1 MAARVTAVA
10 LQAPPAPAIPSADEL
25 GALIAPSK
33 PQHAAIRQLH
43 AALVALEPTGSQEQ
57 RVSALEQLGR
67 WLRSRRAAPLSDG
80 AVPGERAE
88 LVRLR
93 LLGRAVQIAPGV
105 ARQLSELLHATIS
118 ASRGGGL
125 FASLGIPTDGGL
137 TSETVDRLSRRFLP
151 EPRDDRDLLQIVT
164 RLFPGARELAVVA
177 AIPPELLAELAAA
190 IGHASAESPWA
201 PLGRMRREALAVVAM
216 RISAVGLSDALRA
229 RSPELPLDDSPYFL
243 LQRAVDAVR
252 AAIRTGDQAEL
263 ERSSAECRRLSAACR
278 SISERVVENLESS
291 GVSVDVVY
299 RLELISK
306 GLDRLERLLD
316 SFEPAS
322 PLESALRA
330 KTLLVEL
337 LDARLRD
344 HRLSEIFRDNLHL
357 LARKIIERAG
367 HTGEHYITST
377 RSQHLKMLLSSAGG
391 GVLTAGTTAFKF
403 AIGSL
408 KAPPFVEGVLSSVNY
423 AGSFVAMQLCGFTL
437 ATKQP
442 SVTAAA
448 LAGTLRETAGHP
460 DLGPLVTL
468 IARITRSQLAAALGN
483 LGLVIP
489 ACLLLDFLWRRQHGG
504 EPLLNP
510 DTARYAVDSLHPLRT
525 GTIFYAA
532 LTGVL
537 LWSSSLAAGWLENW
551 AVYRRLPEAIEHH
564 PLRRFV
570 GRRVMAAISRA
581 FARNVSGFGGNI
593 SLGVLLAMTPIAGKF
608 FGLPFDVR
616 HVTLS
621 TGALTLG
628 VSSLGSSAGWSSI
641 LAAACGIVIIGCLN
655 FGVSFVLAL
664 AIALRARQVERS
676 DRWRLLAS
684 LVATFV
690 RSPGQF
696 FFPPRDPE
704 ASPVHGPVSLPPPP
718 PPH

>member
-1 MAARVTAVA
+1 VTAAVA
-10 LQAPPAPAIPSADEL
+10 VPQAPPENAMPSADEL
-25 GALIAPSK
+25 GIAIAPSK
-33 PQHAAIRQLH
+33 PQHAAVRQLH
-43 AALVALEPTGSQEQ
+43 AALVALDAASAQEQ
-57 RVSALEQLGR
+57 RVAALEQLAR
-67 WLRSRRAAPLSDG
+67 WLRSRRGAPMPEG
-80 AVPGERAE
+80 AVPGERQE

-93 LLGRAVQIAPGV
+93 LLTRAIRVLPPV
-105 ARQLSELLHATIS
+105 AARVSAALHEVLSE
-118 ASRGGGL
+118 SRGGAL
-125 FASLGIPTDGGL
+125 FARLGIPNDGGL
-137 TSETVDRLSRRFLP
+137 TSETVDRLSRRLLP
-151 EPRDDRDLLQIVT
+151 EPRDDHDLLQILM
-164 RLFPGARELAVVA
+164 RLLPGARELAVA
-177 AIPPELLAELAAA
+177 AALPPELLAELAAA
-190 IGHASAESPWA
+190 LDGAGGDGPWA
-201 PLGRMRREALAVVAM
+201 PIRRMRSEALAIVGLRV
-216 RISAVGLSDALRA
+216 SAVGLSDALRA
-229 RSPELPLDDSPYFL
+229 RSPDLPLDASPFFRL
-243 LQRAVDAVR
+243 PRAVDVVR
-252 AAIRTGDQAEL
+252 AGLVNGDGAN
-263 ERSSAECRRLSAACR
+263 RARAAADCRRLCEECR
-278 SISERVVENLESS
+278 AFSLRVIENLESS

-306 GLDRLERLLD
+306 GLARLERLLD
-316 SFEPAS
+316 SVEPTS
-322 PLESALRA
+322 PIESAVRNKA
-330 KTLLVEL
+330 LLVEL

-344 HRLSEIFRDNLHL
+344 HRLGEILRDNLHL

-377 RSQHLKMLLSSAGG
+377 RGQHVKMLLSAAGG
-391 GVLTAGTTAFKF
+391 GVLTAGTAAFKF
-403 AIGSL
+403 AIGWL
-408 KAPPFVEGVLSSVNY
+408 KLAPFVEGVLSSINY
-423 AGSFVAMQLCGFTL
+423 AGSFVLMQLCGFTL

-468 IARITRSQLAAALGN
+468 IARITRSQLAAAIGN
-483 LGLVIP
+483 IGLVIP
-489 ACLLLDFLWRRQHGG
+489 ACLLVDFVWQRQHGG

-510 DTARYAVDSLHPLRT
+510 DTARYAIDSLHPTRT
-525 GTIFYAA
+525 GTIFYGA

-581 FARNVSGFGGNI
+581 FSRNVSGFGGNV

-608 FGLPFDVR
+608 FGLPLDVR

-628 VSSLGSSAGWSSI
+628 VSSLGASAGWSSI
-641 LAAACGIVIIGCLN
+641 LGAAAGIAIIGTLN
-655 FGVSFVLAL
+655 FGVSFALAL
-664 AIALRARQVERS
+664 AVALRARQVERS

-684 LVATFV
+684 LIATFV
-690 RSPGQF
+690 RSPLQF
-696 FFPPRDPE
+696 FFPPRHPE
-704 ASPVHGPVSLPPPP
+704 AVPVHGPVSIPPP

>member
-1 MAARVTAVA
+1 LTGAVA
-10 LQAPPAPAIPSADEL
+10 LSLAPLEAPLPSADEL
-25 GALIAPSK
+25 GMAIAPGK

-43 AALVALEPTGSQEQ
+43 AALVALDPADEQEQ
-57 RVSALEQLGR
+57 RVEALEQLAR
-67 WLRSRRAAPLSDG
+67 WLRSRRAAPLPEG
-80 AVPGERAE
+80 AVPGERPE

-93 LLGRAVQIAPGV
+93 LLVRAITASPQV
-105 ARQLSELLHATIS
+105 ASRVSAALQAALSE
-118 ASRGGGL
+118 SRGGGL
-125 FASLGIPTDGGL
+125 FVGLGIPSDGGL
-137 TSETVDRLSRRFLP
+137 MSETVDRVSRRLLP
-151 EPRDDRDLLQIVT
+151 ETRDDRDLLQIVS
-164 RLFPGARELAVVA
+164 RCLPGARELALVA
-177 AIPPELLAELAAA
+177 ALPPELLAELVSALDADA
-190 IGHASAESPWA
+190 EASHWA
-201 PLGRMRREALAVVAM
+201 PIRRMLSEALAIVGL
-216 RISAVGLSDALRA
+216 RISSVGLSDALRA
-229 RSPELPLDDSPYFL
+229 RSPEQPLDQSPFFRL
-243 LQRAVDAVR
+243 PRALDCVR
-252 AAIRTGDQAEL
+252 AAL
-263 ERSSAECRRLSAACR
+263 ERSDADAIARGVTDCRRLCAECRAVSAG
-278 SISERVVENLESS
+278 VVENLECS

-306 GLDRLERLLD
+306 SLGRLERLLEAV
-316 SFEPAS
+316 EPAT
-322 PLESALRA
+322 PLEAAVRSKA
-330 KTLLVEL
+330 LLVEL

-377 RSQHLKMLLSSAGG
+377 RSQHLKMLLSAGGG
-391 GVLTAGTTAFKF
+391 GVLTAGTAALKF

-408 KAPPFVEGVLSSVNY
+408 KLAPFVEGVLSSLNY

-468 IARITRSQLAAALGN
+468 IARITRSQLAAAIGN
-483 LGLVIP
+483 IGLVIP
-489 ACLLLDFLWRRQHGG
+489 ACLLLDFVWRRQHGG
-504 EPLLNP
+504 EPLLSP
-510 DTARYAVDSLHPLRT
+510 ETARYAIDSLHPTRT

-551 AVYRRLPEAIEHH
+551 AVYRQLPEAIAHH
-564 PLRRFV
+564 PIRRFV
-570 GRRVMAAISRA
+570 GRRVMAAVSRA

-608 FGLPFDVR
+608 FGLPLDVR

-641 LAAACGIVIIGCLN
+641 LAAAGGIAIIGSLN
-655 FGVSFVLAL
+655 FGVSFMLAL
-664 AIALRARQVERS
+664 AVALRARQVERS
-676 DRWRLLAS
+676 DRWRLLSS
-684 LVATFV
+684 LIATFV
-690 RSPGQF
+690 RSPLQF
-696 FFPPRDPE
+696 FWPPRDPE
-704 ASPVHGPVSLPPPP
+704 AAPVHGPVSLPPPP
-718 PPH
+718 PR